1 MRQEDPGYSLDG
13 NGDAGVSDKT
23 GQGART
29 ATIADVAARAG
40 VSTAT
45 VSRALA
51 KPDSVRA
58 ETVALVM
65 EAVRA
70 CGYTPNSSARML
82 RTQRTQMVLVV
93 VPSIANQMYSH
104 VLRGVDTALAPAG
117 YGVIIGNLDSAP
129 GNQSR
134 LVELAFARQVDA
146 IILLCGYIPGS
157 HGRTLVEAGLP
168 IVSLCAPIGHPSIP
182 DVCADA
188 EAGGREDGRFLASL
202 GPRRLAYPDGPT
214 GSVVDTARWTQF
226 RAAALAAG
234 IADHDIVR
242 VEGDAGARFSFV
254 SGMAAGERF
263 LAIPDRPTAVFCA
276 SDEIAMGLMKVVR
289 RAGLRVPGDVSVVG
303 FDGIDQVDY
312 LDPVLSTMRQ
322 PRQEIGRR
330 GAEVL
335 LRMLDG
341 TSTPDDHAIRLPVEL
356 LSRESTAPWRP
367 APRARLKDV
376 RG

>member
-1 MRQEDPGYSLDG
+1 MSEKPL
-13 NGDAGVSDKT
+13 NGT
-23 GQGART
+23 RT

-51 KPDSVRA
+51 KPDSVRS
-58 ETVALVM
+58 ETVSLVM

-82 RTQRTQMVLVV
+82 RTQRTHMVLVV

-129 GNQSR
+129 GNQAR
-134 LVELAFARQVDA
+134 FVELAFARQVDA
-146 IILLCGYIPGS
+146 VILLCGYIPGD
-157 HGRTLVEAGLP
+157 HGRTMADAGLP
-168 IVSLCAPIGHPSIP
+168 IVSLCAPIGDPAIP
-182 DVCADA
+182 DICADD
-188 EAGGREDGRFLASL
+188 EAGGREAGRFLASL
-202 GPRRLAYPDGPT
+202 GHRRLAYAAGPK
-214 GSVVDTARWTQF
+214 GSVVDTARWTNF
-226 RAAALAAG
+226 RDAAVAAG
-234 IADHDIVR
+234 VDPSAIIR
-242 VEGDAGARFSFV
+242 LEGEAGARFTFA
-254 SGMAAGERF
+254 SGLAAGRSL
-263 LAIPDRPTAVFCA
+263 LALPDRPTAVFCA

-289 RAGLRVPGDVSVVG
+289 TAGLSVPGDVSIVG

-341 TSTPDDHAIRLPVEL
+341 TAGPQDHRIRLPVEL

-367 APRARLKDV
+367 EAAPRARLQGV
-376 RG
+376 TR

>member
-1 MRQEDPGYSLDG
+1 
-13 NGDAGVSDKT
+13 
-23 GQGART
+23 
-29 ATIADVAARAG
+29 
-40 VSTAT
+40 
-45 VSRALA
+45 
-51 KPDSVRA
+51 
-58 ETVALVM
+58 
-65 EAVRA
+65 
-70 CGYTPNSSARML
+70 
-82 RTQRTQMVLVV
+82 
-93 VPSIANQMYSH
+93 
-104 VLRGVDTALAPAG
+104 
-117 YGVIIGNLDSAP
+117 
-129 GNQSR
+129 
-134 LVELAFARQVDA
+134 
-146 IILLCGYIPGS
+146 
-157 HGRTLVEAGLP
+157 
-168 IVSLCAPIGHPSIP
+168 
-182 DVCADA
+182 
-188 EAGGREDGRFLASL
+188 
-202 GPRRLAYPDGPT
+202 
-214 GSVVDTARWTQF
+214 
-226 RAAALAAG
+226 
-234 IADHDIVR
+234 
-242 VEGDAGARFSFV
+242 
-254 SGMAAGERF
+254 MAAGERF

>member
-1 MRQEDPGYSLDG
+1 METCVSEK
-13 NGDAGVSDKT
+13 AGQVH
-23 GQGART
+23 RT

-45 VSRALA
+45 VSRALG

-58 ETVALVM
+58 ETVAIVM

-82 RTQRTQMVLVV
+82 RTQRTNMVLVV
-93 VPSIANQMYSH
+93 VPNIANQMYSH
-104 VLRGVDTALAPAG
+104 VLRGIDTALAPAG

-129 GNQSR
+129 GNQAR
-134 LVELAFARQVDA
+134 LVEFAFARQVDA
-146 IILLCGYIPGS
+146 VILLCGYIPGS
-157 HGRTLVEAGLP
+157 HGRSLSEAGLP
-168 IVSLCAPIGHPSIP
+168 IVSLCAPIGDPAIP
-182 DVCADA
+182 DICADD
-188 EAGGREDGRFLASL
+188 EAGGREAGRFLASL
-202 GPRRLAYPDGPT
+202 GHRRLAYAAGPK

-226 RAAALAAG
+226 RQAAIEAGVAAS
-234 IADHDIVR
+234 DIVR
-242 VEGDAGARFSFV
+242 VEGEAGARFSFA
-254 SGMAAGERF
+254 SGMAAGESF
-263 LAIPDRPTAVFCA
+263 LALPDRPTAVFCA

-289 RAGLRVPGDVSVVG
+289 RAGLRVPADISVVG

-341 TSTPDDHAIRLPVEL
+341 TVAAADHRIRLPVEL

-367 APRARLKDV
+367 VTPTRARQQELT
-376 RG
+376 R

>member
-1 MRQEDPGYSLDG
+1 M
-13 NGDAGVSDKT
+13 SDKAL
-23 GQGART
+23 QGGRT

-58 ETVALVM
+58 DTVALVM
-65 EAVRA
+65 KAVQA

-82 RTQRTQMVLVV
+82 RTQRTNMVLVV

-129 GNQSR
+129 GNQAR

-146 IILLCGYIPGS
+146 VILLCGYIPGS
-157 HGRTLVEAGLP
+157 KGRTMSDAGLP
-168 IVSLCAPIGHPSIP
+168 IVSLCAPIGDPAIP
-182 DVCADA
+182 DICADD
-188 EAGGREDGRFLASL
+188 EAGGREAGRFLASL
-202 GPRRLAYPDGPT
+202 GHRRVAYAAGPE
-214 GSVVDTARWTQF
+214 GSVVDTARWTSF
-226 RAAALAAG
+226 RDAVVAAG
-234 IADHDIVR
+234 IEHDKIVR
-242 VEGDAGARFSFV
+242 LEGQQGARFGFA
-254 SGMAAGERF
+254 SGLAAGERF
-263 LAIPDRPTAVFCA
+263 LALAERPTAVFCA

-289 RAGLRVPGDVSVVG
+289 RAGLRVPADVSIVG

-312 LDPVLSTMRQ
+312 LDPILSTMRQ

-341 TSTPDDHAIRLPVEL
+341 TAAPQDHRIRLPVEL

-367 APRARLKDV
+367 RATARPRAGGVTR
-376 RG
+376 